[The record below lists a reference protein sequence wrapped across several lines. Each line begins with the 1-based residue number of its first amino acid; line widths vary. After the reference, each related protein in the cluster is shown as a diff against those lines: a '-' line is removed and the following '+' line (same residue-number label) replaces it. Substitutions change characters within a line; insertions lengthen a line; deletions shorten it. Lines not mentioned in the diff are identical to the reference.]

1 MTYGGKQTYIRR
13 NTMMNQDDLE
23 MMLGKEEKV
32 AEEMKDF
39 LRSHIK
45 DLLKQMPNMTKAELD
60 AYIERLMVV

>member
-1 MTYGGKQTYIRR
+1 
-13 NTMMNQDDLE
+13 MMNQEDLE

>member
-1 MTYGGKQTYIRR
+1 MI
-13 NTMMNQDDLE
+13 NQDDLE

-32 AEEMKDF
+32 AVDMKEF

-60 AYIERLMVV
+60 DYIERLMVV